1 MKKILLCLSLPLA
14 LAACNDD
21 TSNKEAVEPAPN
33 TTNVQ
38 NVNGNMPDTTSSI
51 SLDNNQSAPDSVRK

>member
-1 MKKILLCLSLPLA
+1 MKKILLCVFLSLA
-14 LAACNDD
+14 LAACNND

-38 NVNGNMPDTTSSI
+38 NVNGNMPDTTTGI
-51 SLDNNQSAPDSVRK
+51 SLDNNQSVPDSVRK